1 MADGI
6 KKINEWLLK
15 DGRTLNVTRNI
26 DSNKLEGGTQ
36 FINYNTGLLQYVG
49 LTSTGAK
56 EWKNYDPMIIFL
68 PQSIKTNLIADKNVT
83 TAKINDLGV
92 TTIKLDNSA
101 VTEPKLATNSVTET
115 KILNSS
121 VTRNKV
127 ADGAINDIK
136 LAENSVTE
144 PKILNGSVT
153 ADKIAALTIIDN
165 NIADNTITN
174 KKFFNKT
181 LENTKIKDKTLIE
194 TLYADKS
201 VSTRALADVSVTEVK
216 VALNAITTTKVK
228 DRSITG
234 PKIALNA
241 IATEHVDSIDGGK
254 LIDNSI
260 TEPKYKSLSVSTRA
274 LANASI
280 NMDKLNAN
288 VADLINRSI
297 RVEKSQTIDNV
308 VYADTAWCRG
318 HMILKQPA
326 SGNANL
332 TVHGNIT
339 ATGTVTATK
348 CYNPVFADLA
358 EAYIPLE
365 EVKPGEPVALSKF
378 GGLKVEKLDSHNQ
391 DRFIGFVS
399 DEFATCYG
407 ATEEELK
414 SGKKIPVT
422 LVGRIQI
429 KAKGEEAN
437 VGDYVYIVDGR
448 VRLQPGRSHA
458 AVGRVLEPKCK
469 NQDTVLCQLW
479 P

>member
-15 DGRTLNVTRNI
+15 DGRTLNITRNI
-26 DSNKLEGGTQ
+26 DANKLEGGTQ

-49 LTSTGAK
+49 LTSTGTK
-56 EWKNYDPMIIFL
+56 TWKNYDPMVIFL
-68 PQSIKTNLIADKNVT
+68 PQSIKTNLIADKNIT
-83 TAKINDLGV
+83 TDKINDLAV
-92 TTIKLDNSA
+92 ITAKLGNSS
-101 VTEPKLATNSVTET
+101 VTEPKIATNAVTET

-121 VTRNKV
+121 VTRIKI
-127 ADGAINDIK
+127 ADGSVNDIK
-136 LAENSVTE
+136 LAENAVTT
-144 PKILNGSVT
+144 PKILNGAVT
-153 ADKIAALTIIDN
+153 ADKIAALTIVNN
-165 NIADNTITN
+165 NIADNTIQN
-174 KKFFNKT
+174 VKFANKT
-181 LENTKIKDKTLIE
+181 IENTKIKDKTLIE
-194 TLYADKS
+194 SLYGDLS
-201 VSTRALADVSVTEVK
+201 VSTRALANSSVIEAK
-216 VALNAITTTKVK
+216 VAINAITTTKVK
-228 DRSITG
+228 DRAITG
-234 PKIALNA
+234 PKIATNV
-241 IATEHVDSIDGGK
+241 ISTEHVNSIDGVK

-260 TEPKYKSLSVSTRA
+260 TEPKYKAGSVSTRV
-274 LANASI
+274 LANAAI

-308 VYADTAWCRG
+308 VQADTAWCKG
-318 HMILKQPA
+318 HMVLKQPV

-365 EVKPGEPVALSKF
+365 KVKAGDPVALSKF
-378 GGLKVEKLDSHNQ
+378 GGLKVEKLDSSNK
-391 DRFIGFVS
+391 DRFLGFVS

-414 SGKKIPVT
+414 SGEKIPVT
-422 LVGRIQI
+422 LIGRINI
-429 KAKGEEAN
+429 NAKGKEAN
-437 VGDYVYIVDGR
+437 VGDYVYIVNGE
-448 VRLQPGRSHA
+448 VQFYPGRSTT

-469 NQDTVLCQLW
+469 NQEKVLCQLW

>member
-15 DGRTLNVTRNI
+15 DGRTLNVTRVI
-26 DSNKLEGGTQ
+26 DPAKLEGGTQ
-36 FINYNTGLLQYVG
+36 FIDYNAGVLKFVSLS
-49 LTSTGAK
+49 STGTK

-68 PQSIKTNLIADKNVT
+68 PQSIKTNLIADKNIT

-101 VTEPKLATNSVTET
+101 VTEPKLAVNSVTET

-153 ADKIAALTIIDN
+153 SDKIAALTIIDN
-165 NIADNTITN
+165 NIADNTIRN
-174 KKFFNKT
+174 LKFASKT
-181 LENTKIKDKTLIE
+181 IENNKIKDFTITESLF
-194 TLYADKS
+194 ADKA
-201 VSTRALADVSVTEVK
+201 VSTRALDDF
-216 VALNAITTTKVK
+216 AIVEAKLAINSISTTKIK
-228 DRSITG
+228 DRNITG
-234 PKIALNA
+234 PKIAINA
-241 IATEHVDSIDGGK
+241 VSTEHVDSLDGAK

-260 TEPKYKSLSVSTRA
+260 TEPKYKLNSVSTRA
-274 LANASI
+274 IANEAVSI
-280 NMDKLNAN
+280 EKLNAN

-308 VYADTAWCRG
+308 VQADTAWCKG
-318 HMILKQPA
+318 HLILKQPL

-332 TVHGNIT
+332 TVNGNIT

-348 CYNPVFADLA
+348 CYNPMFADLA

-365 EVKPGEPVALSKF
+365 KVNAGDPVALSKF
-378 GGLKVEKLDSHNQ
+378 GGLKVEKLDAYNKE
-391 DRFIGFVS
+391 RFLGFVS

-407 ATEEELK
+407 ATEEELE
-414 SGKKIPVT
+414 SGEKIPVT
-422 LVGRIQI
+422 LIGRIKI
-429 KAKGEEAN
+429 NAKGKEAN
-437 VGDYVYIVDGR
+437 VGDYVYIVNGE
-448 VRLQPGRSHA
+448 VQFFPGRSTT

-469 NQDTVLCQLW
+469 NQEKVLCQLW

>member
-15 DGRTLNVTRNI
+15 DGRTLNVTRVI
-26 DSNKLEGGTQ
+26 DPAKLEGGTQ
-36 FINYNTGLLQYVG
+36 FIDYNAGVLKFVSLS
-49 LTSTGAK
+49 STGTK

-68 PQSIKTNLIADKNVT
+68 PQSIKTNLIADKNIT

-101 VTEPKLATNSVTET
+101 VTEPKLAVNSVTET

-153 ADKIAALTIIDN
+153 SDKIAALTIIDN
-165 NIADNTITN
+165 NIADNTIRN
-174 KKFFNKT
+174 IKFASKT
-181 LENTKIKDKTLIE
+181 IENNKIKDFTIIE
-194 TLYADKS
+194 SLFADLC
-201 VSTRALADVSVTEVK
+201 VSTRALDNASVTEPK
-216 VALNAITTTKVK
+216 VAINAITTTKIK
-228 DRSITG
+228 DRQVTG
-234 PKIALNA
+234 PKVAVNA
-241 IATEHVDSIDGGK
+241 IITEHVESLDAIKLINDSI
-254 LIDNSI
+254 LE
-260 TEPKYKSLSVSTRA
+260 TKYKTGSVSTRA
-274 LANASI
+274 LANEAIS
-280 NMDKLNAN
+280 MEKLNAN
-288 VADLINRSI
+288 VSDLISRSI

-308 VYADTAWCRG
+308 VQADTAWCKG
-318 HMILKQPA
+318 HLILKQPI

-332 TVHGNIT
+332 TVHGSIT

-365 EVKPGEPVALSKF
+365 KLEPGDAVCLSKY
-378 GGLKVEKLDSHNQ
+378 GGLKIEKLNKFNQ
-391 DRFIGFVS
+391 DKFIGFVS

-407 ATEEELK
+407 ASEEEIK
-414 SGKKIPVT
+414 SGKKVPVT
-422 LVGRIQI
+422 LIGRINI
-429 KAKGEEAN
+429 NALNEEAN
-437 VGDYVYIVDGR
+437 VGDYVYIINGEVK
-448 VRLQPGRSHA
+448 LLPGRSSS
-458 AVGRVLEPKCK
+458 AVGRVLESKTK
-469 NQDTVLCQLW
+469 NQQKAFCQLW